1 MNTNNNF
8 DDILNECL
16 DRIIKG
22 ETVESCLKIHPGQ
35 AEELRPLLLT
45 AQSAK
50 VASTIKPGDAF
61 KARARTEFQAAL
73 RDMQA
78 KKPKQSAGF
87 SWRWRWQSAW
97 SISLATLAVLIITGG
112 GMVFASRN
120 SLPDDALYSLKLAS
134 ENFQL
139 AITPSDIGKAELN
152 AKFADRRVDEI
163 IEMTSTGG
171 AQGVLAAANNLSVN
185 MSNMANLAGEGVSVA
200 VNDST
205 AMSARNEP
213 ASSAGG
219 GPALMYSPQN
229 KGADNIT
236 QSSVPVNEPDSAPVP
251 SSTQENTAGI
261 YFPPIVN
268 QDNLTQTTVQSE
280 ATTDVDG
287 RKSDNFQPNSMNF
300 SGSANPKIDEL
311 AKIREIITTGYL
323 ARQARLEEA
332 LNNASPELKPII
344 LQAINQSTLEYDQ
357 ALANN
362 DLALN
367 SQ

>member
-1 MNTNNNF
+1 MNTNAKF
-8 DDILNECL
+8 DDILNDCL

-22 ETVESCLKIHPGQ
+22 ETVESCLKMYPEQ
-35 AEELRPLLLT
+35 SEELKPLLLT
-45 AQSAK
+45 AQSAR
-50 VASTIKPGDAF
+50 VVSTIKPGDAF
-61 KARARTEFQAAL
+61 KARARTKFQAAL
-73 RDMQA
+73 GDMQA
-78 KKPKQSAGF
+78 KKSRRAAGF

-97 SISLATLAVLIITGG
+97 SISLATLAVLIVTGG

-171 AQGVLAAANNLSVN
+171 SQGVLTAANNLNVN
-185 MSNMANLAGEGVSVA
+185 MSNMASLAGEGVSVV
-200 VNDST
+200 VNNST
-205 AMSARNEP
+205 AMPARDEP

-229 KGADNIT
+229 KSPDNIT
-236 QSSVPVNEPDSAPVP
+236 QSFVQANEPDLTPVP
-251 SSTQENTAGI
+251 SAPQENTAGI

-268 QDNLTQTTVQSE
+268 QDNLTQMTAQSE
-280 ATTDVDG
+280 AATDVDG
-287 RKSDNFQPNSMNF
+287 RKSSNFQPNSRNF
-300 SGSANPKIDEL
+300 SGSSNSNIDKL
-311 AKIREIITTGYL
+311 TKIREIITTGYL
-323 ARQARLEEA
+323 ARQTRLEEA
-332 LNNASPELKPII
+332 LNNASPEMRPII
-344 LQAINQSTLEYDQ
+344 LQAINQSTLEYEQ